1 MRVNPQLEAGE
12 MFSPELLEEN
22 LRKTEDAK
30 KDVLKTYDERLKE
43 REIGPYAKPFDFSY
57 GEFSNGGIAGLSGG
71 DKSGPPPERGPDSE
85 GLRSL
90 MKRGIN
96 L

>member
-1 MRVNPQLEAGE
+1 MNAL
-12 MFSPELLEEN
+12 N
-22 LRKTEDAK
+22 LISRRFVKIIIIIK
-30 KDVLKTYDERLKE
+30 YKE
-43 REIGPYAKPFDFSY
+43 RAEKAKLSLPNFDFSY

>member
-1 MRVNPQLEAGE
+1 MRVNPQLESGQ
-12 MFSPELLEEN
+12 MFSPELLDEN
-22 LRKTEDAK
+22 LRKTAEAQQKVQDLY
-30 KDVLKTYDERLKE
+30 KDT
-43 REIGPYAKPFDFSY
+43 REKRGIAEFSKPFDFSY